1 MRTEESSLQ
10 LRGSRRILFRA
21 LIATGGL
28 LLAAGF
34 LLGTGTLLAVGLL
47 IGLAGSFL
55 LLVEAAS

>member
-10 LRGSRRILFRA
+10 LNGSRRTLFRA